1 MARAEA
7 YLPARR
13 VVATAKPAPGAVE
26 QRGGRRNDARRC
38 PGGGHA
44 SAGRQARAVARGG
57 VRHEASW
64 DDDQPPVPV
73 SVEHGSV
80 AARVDGTTHHLV
92 VRGPVDRE
100 AARQIDFLIRHGMWE
115 PPARVVIDI
124 SQVEEVSGALV
135 GALLRAS
142 RRLAWRNRRLTICAP
157 RAAVRQRLEM
167 AGLDELAEVV
177 AVPPASA

>member
-1 MARAEA
+1 MTRAGV
-7 YLPARR
+7 R
-13 VVATAKPAPGAVE
+13 VGGTHP
-26 QRGGRRNDARRC
+26 RGGKRARYR
-38 PGGGHA
+38 GAA
-44 SAGRQARAVARGG
+44 SGTRLAG
-57 VRHEASW
+57 
-64 DDDQPPVPV
+64 DDDQPSVQV

-115 PPARVVIDI
+115 PQARVIIDI
-124 SQVEEVSGALV
+124 TQVEEVSGALV

-142 RRLAWRNRRLTICAP
+142 RRLAWRNRRLTIWAP